1 MQKQELLKV
10 FEDVMNSDIM
20 KSNLDPGTI
29 DFIKALAEDEIMEN
43 PIQRGAAREWIIV
56 DQSYM
61 EH

>member
-10 FEDVMNSDIM
+10 FEDVMNSDLM
-20 KSNLDPGTI
+20 KANVDPDTI
-29 DFIKALAEDEIMEN
+29 DFIKTIAEDEIMEN
-43 PIQRGAAREWIIV
+43 PVQRGSDREWIII